1 MNKKQ
6 KLVSI
11 VASAVIF
18 STLLFHPYS
27 FLPVIGDSKELI
39 ETGYKFIWK
48 SSPYVEFDY
57 SRLLIQWLGV
67 ILIYIIFY
75 KFFEDD
81 RDENK

>member
-27 FLPVIGDSKELI
+27 FLPVLGDSKELI
-39 ETGYKFIWK
+39 GTGYKFIWE
-48 SSPYVEFDY
+48 SRPYAEFDY
-57 SRLLIQWLGV
+57 SRLLIQWLGTA
-67 ILIYIIFY
+67 LI
-75 KFFEDD
+75 
-81 RDENK
+81 